1 MKRTGMLLLLMAMC
15 LNLSAQTHRL
25 TANDQRNLKE
35 MAVQMVNRFQSNCRT
50 IADKNTPS
58 SQVTCVGGV
67 IDNTMKDFMED
78 ARIEITSLDGK
89 TTYKPKPVKKYLNDL
104 FRLRETRYS
113 SIRISWYNVNVAD
126 NFTKDLNRP
135 NLYVGEVTLVQRF
148 WGVTHEGQVL
158 EDQVRRKT
166 KVYATPQEYRDKNTK
181 KIRWIIKLGDISAKT
196 IQ

>member
-1 MKRTGMLLLLMAMC
+1 MKRTGMLLLWMVLC
-15 LNLSAQTHRL
+15 LNLSAQTYRL

-58 SQVTCVGGV
+58 SQVTCAGGI

-89 TTYKPKPVKKYLNDL
+89 TTSNRKVKEYLHRL

-113 SIRISWYNVNVAD
+113 SIRISWYHVNVAE
-126 NFTKDLNRP
+126 NFTKDPNRP

-148 WGVTHEGQVL
+148 SGVTHEGQVL
-158 EDQVRRKT
+158 KDQVRRKT

>member
-1 MKRTGMLLLLMAMC
+1 MKRTGMLLLWMVLC

-50 IADKNTPS
+50 LADKRTPA
-58 SQVTCVGGV
+58 QEVTCAGGI
-67 IDNTMKDFMED
+67 IDTAMKDFMED

-89 TTYKPKPVKKYLNDL
+89 TTSNREVKKYLHRL
-104 FRLRETRYS
+104 FRLRETRYKE
-113 SIRISWYNVNVAD
+113 IRISWYNVNVAE
-126 NFTKDLNRP
+126 NFTKDPNRA

-148 WGVTHEGQVL
+148 SGVTHEGQVL

-166 KVYATPQEYRDKNTK
+166 KVYATLQEYRVKNTK
-181 KIRWIIKLGDISAKT
+181 KIRWIIKLGDISART